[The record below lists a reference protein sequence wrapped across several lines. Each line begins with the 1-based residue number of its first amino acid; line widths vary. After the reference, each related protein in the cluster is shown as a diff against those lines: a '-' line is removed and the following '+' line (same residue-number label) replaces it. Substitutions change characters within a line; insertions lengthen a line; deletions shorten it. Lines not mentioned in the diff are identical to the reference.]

1 MRRYLARRALFAVLL
16 VFVVSS
22 GAMLLTRL
30 APGDFASALAAE
42 GASPAQ
48 VAQERARHGL
58 DRPVASQYFA
68 WLLAGRPPRS
78 RQARSSTS
86 GRSAGWSGSARPTP
100 RCSRSSAL
108 AIATLAGLPA
118 GVYTGSRRGGRRLAR
133 ARRARSSCCR
143 CPRW

>member
-1 MRRYLARRALFAVLL
+1 MRSYLARRALFAVML

-22 GAMLLTRL
+22 GAMLLARL

-68 WLLAGRPPRS
+68 WLWRAAHLDLGSSLLYQRPVGGLVRERAANTALLALV
-78 RQARSSTS
+78 
-86 GRSAGWSGSARPTP
+86 
-100 RCSRSSAL
+100 AL

-118 GVYTGSRRGGRRLAR
+118 GVFTGSRRGGRRLAR